1 MAALLLIPFFLIR
14 FGLLSAL
21 SRDGLRRAAHYPP
34 VEGWERAA
42 LWLYQLSTAAL
53 LLLILLSRVKAAPP
67 PSFHGGG
74 LLYAAGL
81 LLLVL
86 SVAAFAAPSEEGFCQ
101 SGVYRLSRNPMYA
114 AYFLL
119 FLGCGLLTRSL
130 PLLLCLAVF
139 LTLSL
144 GKCQCPAKMSDCHS
158 AEQDGGQLWNRE
170 MREGSE

>member
-67 PSFHGGG
+67 ACFRAGGV
-74 LLYAAGL
+74 LYAAGL

-86 SVAAFAAPSEEGFCQ
+86 SVAAFAVPSEEGFCQ
-101 SGVYRLSRNPMYA
+101 SGIYRLSRNPMYVS
-114 AYFLL
+114 YFLL
-119 FLGCGLLTRSL
+119 FLGTAHVLIRAEERW
-130 PLLLCLAVF
+130 CLRTFGAAYARYMGRVRRY
-139 LTLSL
+139 L
-144 GKCQCPAKMSDCHS
+144 
-158 AEQDGGQLWNRE
+158 
-170 MREGSE
+170 

>member
-53 LLLILLSRVKAAPP
+53 LPPFLPPRVKAAPP
-67 PSFHGGG
+67 ACPRAGGV
-74 LLYAAGL
+74 LYAAGL

-101 SGVYRLSRNPMYA
+101 SGVYRLSRNPMYVS
-114 AYFLL
+114 YFLL
-119 FLGCGLLTRSL
+119 FLGCALLTRSL

-139 LTLSL
+139 QLTAHVLIR
-144 GKCQCPAKMSDCHS
+144 
-158 AEQDGGQLWNRE
+158 AEERWCLRTFGAAYARYMGRVRRYL
-170 MREGSE
+170 

>member
-67 PSFHGGG
+67 ACFRAGGV
-74 LLYAAGL
+74 LYAA
-81 LLLVL
+81 V
-86 SVAAFAAPSEEGFCQ
+86 PSEEGFCQ
-101 SGVYRLSRNPMYA
+101 SGIYRLSRNPMYVS
-114 AYFLL
+114 YFLL
-119 FLGCGLLTRSL
+119 FLGCALLTRSL

-139 LTLSL
+139 QLTAHVLIR
-144 GKCQCPAKMSDCHS
+144 
-158 AEQDGGQLWNRE
+158 AEERWCLRTFGAAYTRYMGRVRRYL
-170 MREGSE
+170 

>member
-42 LWLYQLSTAAL
+42 LWIYQLSTAAL

-67 PSFHGGG
+67 ACFRAGGV
-74 LLYAAGL
+74 LYAAGL

-86 SVAAFAAPSEEGFCQ
+86 SVAAFVAPSEEGFCQ

-119 FLGCGLLTRSL
+119 FLGCALLTRSL

-139 LTLSL
+139 QLTAHVLIR
-144 GKCQCPAKMSDCHS
+144 
-158 AEQDGGQLWNRE
+158 AEERWCLHTFGAAYARYMGRVRRYL
-170 MREGSE
+170 